1 MAPRSIIG
9 TCVWYCDILEA
20 IDSKNPGVSRC
31 FARVTYRGFQV
42 EWYPAMAMDFKGAD
56 INDLRTWFSTARLS
70 RYASA
75 KDPAALYAWDIR
87 LSKAYLEDVAHIE
100 VLLRN
105 FISHRLALDCERRT
119 LCRDCRWFDHP
130 ELYGLNA
137 STISS
142 IGKAKLRLSHEGKT
156 ASYDRIVAALTFDV
170 WRFMLVRRLEPT
182 VWRALRSRANG
193 GMPFY
198 PGTKRAEFEAH
209 VAEIYKLR
217 NRCSHQEHLVLEE
230 LSNETAML
238 DGYSA
243 SLRWVAERI
252 DPGAARWIALNS
264 RVDDVRAQR
273 PD

>member
-209 VAEIYKLR
+209 VAEIY
-217 NRCSHQEHLVLEE
+217 
-230 LSNETAML
+230 
-238 DGYSA
+238 
-243 SLRWVAERI
+243 
-252 DPGAARWIALNS
+252 
-264 RVDDVRAQR
+264 
-273 PD
+273 

>member
-1 MAPRSIIG
+1 
-9 TCVWYCDILEA
+9 
-20 IDSKNPGVSRC
+20 
-31 FARVTYRGFQV
+31 
-42 EWYPAMAMDFKGAD
+42 MAMDFKSAD

-70 RYASA
+70 RYTSA

-87 LSKAYLEDVAHIE
+87 LAKAYLQDVAHVE

-105 FISHRLALDCERRT
+105 FMSHRLARDCESRT
-119 LCRDCRWFDHP
+119 SCRDCRWFDYP
-130 ELYGLNA
+130 EIYCLNA
-137 STISS
+137 STVSS
-142 IGKAKLRLSHEGKT
+142 IEKAKARLSHEGK
-156 ASYDRIVAALTFDV
+156 APSYDRVVAALTFDV

-209 VAEIYKLR
+209 VAEIYRLR
-217 NRCSHQEHLVLEE
+217 NRCSHQEHLVLENSKDE
-230 LSNETAML
+230 AAML

-252 DPGAARWIALNS
+252 DPSAAGWIASNS
-264 RVDDVRAQR
+264 RVDGVRMRR

>member
-1 MAPRSIIG
+1 MA
-9 TCVWYCDILEA
+9 V
-20 IDSKNPGVSRC
+20 
-31 FARVTYRGFQV
+31 
-42 EWYPAMAMDFKGAD
+42 DFKGTD

-87 LSKAYLEDVAHIE
+87 LSKAYLEDVAHVE

-105 FISHRLALDCERRT
+105 FISHRLARDCEGRT
-119 LCRDCRWFDHP
+119 SCRDCRWFDYP

-137 STISS
+137 SMVSS
-142 IGKAKLRLSHEGKT
+142 IEKAKARLSHEGKT
-156 ASYDRIVAALTFDV
+156 ASYDRVIAALTFDV

-198 PGTKRAEFEAH
+198 PGTRRAEFESH
-209 VAEIYKLR
+209 VAKIYKLR
-217 NRCSHQEHLVLEE
+217 NRCSHQEHLVLGE
-230 LSNETAML
+230 LSYETAML

-252 DPGAARWIALNS
+252 DPTAANWIASNS
-264 RVDDVRAQR
+264 RVDDMRGQR